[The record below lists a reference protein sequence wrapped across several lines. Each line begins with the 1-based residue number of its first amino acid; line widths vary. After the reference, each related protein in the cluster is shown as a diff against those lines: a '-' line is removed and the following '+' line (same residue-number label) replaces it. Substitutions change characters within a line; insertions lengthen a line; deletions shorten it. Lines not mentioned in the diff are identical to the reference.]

1 MQEQTKQIL
10 EQALKLSPEEQH
22 ELAEHLLMN
31 EYPLDPAIEAAWV
44 KEAESRLRAV
54 EKGELELVDYED
66 VKKRMQNLLN
76 S

>member
-31 EYPLDPAIEAAWV
+31 EYPVDPAIESAWV
-44 KEAESRLRAV
+44 KEAESRLRAWQN
-54 EKGELELVDYED
+54 GELQSVEGEEVFARIRAGF
-66 VKKRMQNLLN
+66 K